1 MRRKRLLWQI
11 YPAFLL
17 LTAVSLIAVSWY
29 AHRALGNYY
38 EQRAASDLHAHAQ
51 LLTTILAPRL
61 IAQDYAGA
69 DSLCKTIVLDS
80 AMVVTA
86 ILPNGE
92 VIADSRDTPRSIDNQ
107 SSRPEIVTA
116 LSGLPGVSERYN
128 ARFAEEMDFVALPVL
143 AGHQIV
149 AVVRVGISQSAVKDA
164 LTAIYLRL
172 GIGALIVAA
181 LAALFSLL
189 VARRISRPLQDI
201 KAAAER
207 IAQGDLD
214 NRLPE
219 SEFEEMAG
227 VSESMNLM
235 AGQLDER
242 FKNAA
247 RQRIEQQAIVSSMI
261 EGVIAIDVDQRVMSL
276 NAAAANLLCLKA
288 DDAVG
293 RTILEL
299 TRNNDLQRL
308 VAKTFTVGEPV
319 EGDIGIGDI
328 AGNGR
333 YLQAHGTLLRDP
345 GGHSLGA
352 LVVLNDVTRLR
363 KLESVRRDFVANV
376 SHELKTPITSIKGF
390 IETLI
395 DNESMSTE
403 ERRRFLDIIARQ
415 SNRLHAII
423 EDLLR
428 LSRIEQESE
437 RGEIPLELGNIGEV
451 IKAAIAACE
460 PQARTKGVTIRANDT
475 ATLRARINPPLLEQ
489 ALVNLI
495 DNAIKY
501 SDPGTEVAV
510 TGAVND
516 RLVTIAVRD
525 QGSGVA
531 KEHLP
536 RLFERFY
543 RVDRARSRE
552 QGGTGLGLA
561 IVKHIILAHGGNVT
575 VQSEIGQGS
584 TFTISLSRS

>member
-29 AHRALGNYY
+29 AHRALGKYY
-38 EQRAASDLHAHAQ
+38 EQRAAYDLHAHAQ
-51 LLTTILAPRL
+51 LLTIILAPRL
-61 IAQDYAGA
+61 VAQDYAGA
-69 DSLCKTIVLDS
+69 DSLCKTIALDS

-116 LSGLPGVSERYN
+116 LSGQPGVSERYN
-128 ARFAEEMDFVALPVL
+128 ARFAEEMNFVALPVL

-181 LAALFSLL
+181 LAALFSLF
-189 VARRISRPLQDI
+189 VARRISRPLQEI

-242 FKNAA
+242 FRSAQ
-247 RQRIEQQAIVSSMI
+247 RQQIEQQAIVSSMI
-261 EGVIAIDVDQRVMSL
+261 EGVIAIDADQRVMSL
-276 NAAAANLLCLKA
+276 NAAAANLLGLKA
-288 DDAVG
+288 EDAVG

-319 EGDIGIGDI
+319 EGDIGIGDL

-345 GGHSLGA
+345 GGESLGA

-390 IETLI
+390 VETLI

-437 RGEIPLELGNIGEV
+437 RGEISLELGNIGEV

-460 PQARTKGVTIRANDT
+460 PQARSKGVTIHANET

-510 TGAVND
+510 TGAVTD

-525 QGSGVA
+525 QGSGIA

-561 IVKHIILAHGGNVT
+561 IVKHIVLAHGGNVT
-575 VQSEIGQGS
+575 VQSEVGQGS
-584 TFTISLSRS
+584 TFTISLSRN